1 MGAFTSPGVRR
12 HAPPCWFPLAHAE
25 AISANDRLELL
36 GMADIDQAAMEKAI
50 KFYGDS
56 VGFTDPLTMIDRLRP
71 DLLCVA
77 TRTVGRAMIIDH
89 AIASGVRALHVEKPL
104 CNSLSELVALESLFA
119 SGDRF
124 LTLGTVR
131 RFMSPYR
138 KAIEV
143 ARSGRLGRLVE
154 TQVNFGRAALY
165 WTHPH
170 SIDLL
175 LQASGGAAVE
185 TVTAMLSGMEIDA
198 EGPVVGSDP
207 FVERAE
213 LTFADGSVGRITA
226 HGGCDLILYCER
238 GRVVVES
245 DGRVAYVATTDGDNP
260 YYERFEFETSV
271 GPGGTLAPLLQ
282 LTRCL
287 DGDEVALAENAK
299 IRRDIFRGQRIMF
312 AMVESSF
319 RRRAIARLDELAEGL
334 VVWARTGGRVA

>member
-1 MGAFTSPGVRR
+1 
-12 HAPPCWFPLAHAE
+12 
-25 AISANDRLELL
+25 
-36 GMADIDQAAMEKAI
+36 MADIDQAAMERAI
-50 KFYGDS
+50 KSYGDS
-56 VGFTDPLTMIDRLRP
+56 IGFTDPLAMIDGLRP

-77 TRTVGRAMIIDH
+77 TRAVGRAMIINH
-89 AIASGVRALHVEKPL
+89 AVASGVGALHVEKPL

-119 SGDRF
+119 SGHGF
-124 LTLGTVR
+124 LTLGAVR

-143 ARSGRLGRLVE
+143 ARSGLLGRLVE

-185 TVTAMLSGMEIDA
+185 TVTATLSGVEIDA

-207 FVERAE
+207 VVERAE
-213 LTFADGSVGRITA
+213 VTFADGSVGRITA

-245 DGRVAYVATTDGDNP
+245 DGRVAYVATTGGDDP
-260 YYERFEFETSV
+260 YYDRIEFEPAAA
-271 GPGGTLAPLLQ
+271 PGGTLAALLH

-287 DGDEVALAENAK
+287 DGDEVALAENTQ
-299 IRRDIFRGQRIMF
+299 IRHDIFRGQRIMF
-312 AMVESSF
+312 AMLESSM
-319 RRRAIARLDELAEGL
+319 RGRAIVGLDDLAEGL
-334 VVWARTGGRVA
+334 VVWARTGGRPA